1 MRWII
6 LVICLVFISG
16 CTEKQRTG
24 PDLNEQETATGS
36 NQEDTVSEQE
46 INDTV
51 LEIAQKDSSVSSF
64 ISEYNY
70 SYEITVLDEKTIE
83 PLAEKYPVIYDGLP
97 EKPLYRI
104 EYQNG
109 KGLLVIVDLE
119 NETVLRSFR
128 TTGVTLQ

>member
-16 CTEKQRTG
+16 CTEKQTEKT
-24 PDLNEQETATGS
+24 LNEQETVTA
-36 NQEDTVSEQE
+36 NDQDTVPEQE
-46 INDTV
+46 MNETILD
-51 LEIAQKDSSVSSF
+51 IAQKDSSVSSF
-64 ISEYNY
+64 ISEYSY
-70 SYEITVLDEKTIE
+70 SYEITVLDTKTIE

-109 KGLLVIVDLE
+109 KGMLVIVDLE

-128 TTGVTLQ
+128 TTGVALQ

>member
-1 MRWII
+1 M
-6 LVICLVFISG
+6 ICLVFISG

-24 PDLNEQETATGS
+24 PDLNEQETVTGS

-70 SYEITVLDEKTIE
+70 SYEITVLDTKAIE
-83 PLAEKYPVIYDGLP
+83 PLAEEYPVIYDGLP
-97 EKPLYRI
+97 EKTLYRI

-109 KGLLVIVDLE
+109 KGMLVIVDLE